1 MALDQDVVSR
11 GGSVEIGCLQIG
23 LAAVKEGIVSQ
34 DRQMLLSRQQV
45 GNGLPVAPFLELLA
59 QRQFGPAHPEGVRI
73 LLDQSLK
80 QADPLLVIPP
90 AERLDGL
97 GETSGRLHTGRHRRL
112 AGRRD
117 NLLQQQAGT
126 RQDSDG
132 DHAHGD
138 PAAPL
143 VRYEGGH
150 EVWLATRLH
159 RVDYIIFHRLPR
171 IQALCYALP
180 VMSTT
185 DLMTLSAG
193 ETADLV
199 RDKGWPRFHTHQ
211 ILRWLYQ
218 HRVTDVEAMTDLSK
232 AVRMQLS
239 AETRISALPPVET
252 LTSEDGTQKFIFH
265 LEDGKAVESVLIP
278 NTSSRENDRLT
289 LCLSTQVGCTLDCA
303 FCLTGRMGLLR
314 NLKAHEIVGQVLA
327 VQRGLAPGLRLTNLV
342 LMGMGE
348 PLANADAVEE
358 AVRRLTNQPWGVG
371 LSPRRITL
379 STAGLTSR
387 LTRVA
392 KMGVN
397 LAVSLNATTNE
408 QRDRLMPAVNKAYP
422 LQALMKA
429 CRAFPLKPHRRMT
442 FEYVLLRDENDSAQ
456 DAARLVKLIR
466 GMRCKINLIP
476 FNEFPGSPFR
486 RPADETVLRFQAIV
500 TKNGVD
506 AYIRKSKGRDIL
518 GACGQLGTLS
528 ESLPLIPVPQ
538 RCSTA

>member
-1 MALDQDVVSR
+1 M
-11 GGSVEIGCLQIG
+11 
-23 LAAVKEGIVSQ
+23 
-34 DRQMLLSRQQV
+34 
-45 GNGLPVAPFLELLA
+45 
-59 QRQFGPAHPEGVRI
+59 
-73 LLDQSLK
+73 
-80 QADPLLVIPP
+80 
-90 AERLDGL
+90 
-97 GETSGRLHTGRHRRL
+97 
-112 AGRRD
+112 
-117 NLLQQQAGT
+117 
-126 RQDSDG
+126 
-132 DHAHGD
+132 
-138 PAAPL
+138 
-143 VRYEGGH
+143 
-150 EVWLATRLH
+150 H
-159 RVDYIIFHRLPR
+159 RVDYITFHRLPR
-171 IQALCYALP
+171 ILGLCYALP
-180 VMSTT
+180 AMSTT
-185 DLMTLSAG
+185 DLMALSAG
-193 ETADLV
+193 DMADFV

-218 HRVTDVEAMTDLSK
+218 HRATDVDAMTDLSK
-232 AVRMQLS
+232 TVRMQMA
-239 AETRISALPPVET
+239 AEIRISTLAPTEI

-278 NTSSRENDRLT
+278 DTSTSPRENDRLT

-327 VQRGLAPGLRLTNLV
+327 VQRRLNTDERLTNLV

-358 AVRRLTNQPWGVG
+358 AVRRLTNRAWGLG

-397 LAVSLNATTNE
+397 LAISLNATTNE
-408 QRDRLMPAVNKAYP
+408 QRDRLMPAVNKAHP
-422 LQALMKA
+422 LEALLKA
-429 CRAFPLKPHRRMT
+429 CRAFPLKPHRRLT

-486 RPADETVLRFQAIV
+486 RPADETVLRFQATV
-500 TKNGVD
+500 TKSGID

-518 GACGQLGTLS
+518 GACGQLGTLA
-528 ESLPLIPVPQ
+528 EPPPLIPVPQ